1 MIITRKW
8 LECYI
13 DLNKISDEQII
24 SALNSLGFEV
34 DNYHNYDQNTN
45 IVLGRV
51 QVVNP
56 IPDTHLNF
64 CLVDTKGELV
74 DPIVCGA
81 SNVAEEMYVVVA
93 KPGAHLA
100 NGADIAATNI
110 CGFASEGIICSLEEL
125 RIPKGTLTTAELDE
139 ILPLTEDIDIHYEN
153 LGTSAIGKMLGLD
166 DSSFEVDLTLNRSDG
181 LSAYELARELAN
193 YFNRKLEPLELEDP
207 GELTEYE
214 NNLKVVIDTNDVNVA
229 VSANIQ
235 LKENRHPLAT
245 KKRIWL
251 KMNQY
256 QSDITKPIHDLL
268 AVTTIETGQPLLGY
282 DRQKITGTL
291 KITDNYENKEFGITK
306 GDLVVVDDEQF
317 VELIGVKTNPA
328 YEITNTT
335 TEITILAVNI
345 NFTKMRSQQRKV
357 GISNLNLQ
365 RYIKPMSSATVNIGL
380 GRFIKLLELHEY
392 LAKVSVIN
400 FVKEKYLENDQIM
413 VSLSYLNSLIGYQF
427 ALKDVKDLLE
437 PLNFVINE
445 QDHNYFVVQTPAMR
459 TDLHQPADIVE
470 EVVRLY
476 GYDNIIATPPVV
488 PHVKKTSH
496 NKAKVIA
503 DLEQWLLGNGFYQA
517 KTYSIVND
525 QENQDF
531 NLFGYQ
537 NPYHL
542 LSPLSQDHQTMRLS
556 LLNSLLTTVQY
567 NNARNLDN
575 VKLFTIEKIYFNQNQ
590 ENYHASFVAQA
601 DVIKSNLTADKLA
614 NSYYY
619 MKGLL
624 EGFLT
629 KAQIPLTKLTYRK
642 AQPLPIFHLYQT
654 SEVYLDN
661 QLLAVIGKV
670 HPNLLANKID
680 TYFCEINLEVIFN
693 YPHKIT
699 TFFRELN
706 KYSASTRDISMLIKK
721 TDNYGDLE
729 PKIIVDLNHL
739 TNVEVVGQYQG
750 ENIASD
756 MCSLTVRFTFNSND
770 QQLTEA
776 DVNNEYDK
784 IKNNLT
790 KLGITIR

>member
-8 LECYI
+8 LERYI

-100 NGADIAATNI
+100 NGADIATTNI
-110 CGFASEGIICSLEEL
+110 RGFTSEGMICSLEEL
-125 RIPKGTLTTAELDE
+125 GLPKGTLTTTELDE

-166 DSSFEVDLTLNRSDG
+166 DASFEVDLTLNRSDG

-214 NNLKVVIDTNDVNVA
+214 NNLKVIIDTNDVNVA

-235 LKENRHPLAT
+235 LQENRHPLAA

-291 KITDNYENKEFGITK
+291 KITDNYENKEFGISK
-306 GDLVVVDDEQF
+306 GDLVVIDDDQF
-317 VELIGVKTNPA
+317 VELIGVKTNPV
-328 YEITNTT
+328 YEITSTT

-365 RYIKPMSSATVNIGL
+365 RYIKPLSAATVNIGL

-392 LAKVSVIN
+392 LTKVSVIN

-413 VSLSYLNSLIGYQF
+413 VSLSYLNSLIGHQF
-427 ALKDVKDLLE
+427 ALKDVKELLE
-437 PLNFVINE
+437 PLDFVINE
-445 QDHNYFVVQTPAMR
+445 QDHNHFVVQPPAMR

-470 EVVRLY
+470 EVARLF

-496 NKAKVIA
+496 NKAKVISA
-503 DLEQWLLGNGFYQA
+503 FEQWLLGNGFYQA
-517 KTYSIVND
+517 KTYSLVND

-537 NPYHL
+537 NPYRL

-556 LLNSLLTTVQY
+556 LLNSLLTAVQY

-575 VKLFTIEKIYFNQNQ
+575 VKLFTIEKIYFNNNQ
-590 ENYHASFVAQA
+590 ENYHASFVAQT
-601 DVIKSNLTADKLA
+601 DIIKSNLTADKLA

-629 KAQIPLTKLTYRK
+629 KVQIPLTKLTYRE
-642 AQPLPIFHLYQT
+642 AQPLPIFHPYQT
-654 SEVYLDN
+654 SEVYLDD

-670 HPNLLANKID
+670 HPQLLANNID

-693 YPHKIT
+693 YPHKIP
-699 TFFRELN
+699 TFFHELN
-706 KYSASTRDISMLIKK
+706 KYSSSTRDISMLIKK
-721 TDNYGDLE
+721 TDHYGDLE
-729 PKIIVDLNHL
+729 PKIIANLNHL

-750 ENIASD
+750 ENIADD
-756 MCSLTVRFTFNSND
+756 MRSLTVRFTFNSND
-770 QQLTEA
+770 QQLTEV
-776 DVNNEYDK
+776 DVNNEYEK